1 MTTIFNLQQKSDNEL
16 VLDRPHD
23 DFVLVAQ
30 EPFSILRVEMIKP
43 TPKSPV
49 KVTDADYPFVRPL
62 AEKVTTKDADGAF
75 RLQAPKLKAGAQFH
89 HRVYMIR
96 WSEAPMGGPHFRI
109 DP

>member
-30 EPFSILRVEMIKP
+30 EPFSILRLDMIKP
-43 TPKSPV
+43 TPRNQLAA
-49 KVTDADYPFVRPL
+49 TDADYPFVEAL
-62 AEKVTTKDADGAF
+62 AGKVTTKDADGAF
-75 RLQAPKLKAGAQFH
+75 RLHAPKLKAGDQFH
-89 HRVYMIR
+89 HRVYMIQ
-96 WSEAPMGGPHFRI
+96 WSGTPAGGPHFRI